1 MYSFRATE
9 NDTVLRRFRS
19 LQQLIVEK
27 GQSPKKQLAKVPAW
41 TKVVIVPK
49 EAEDMD
55 SKEEER
61 ANAGI
66 KKDKLLKIKKVD
78 KVRRRC
84 HDVVFSFQVATLC
97 LAYGSAVVKYL
108 VP

>member
-27 GQSPKKQLAKVPAW
+27 GQSPKKQLVKVHSW